1 MKEYDLYI
9 PMYHNDGVEIALDKI
24 EDIQNDLIDEFK
36 GLTAFSSIAVGY
48 WRDDSGLDVHARLY
62 EDQNQLIRVVAEDNP
77 EVRSFML
84 DLKSRLQVLLEQECI
99 FIVVRDVEIL

>member
-9 PMYHNDGVEIALDKI
+9 PECSNDGFLFDPAKI
-24 EDIQNDLIDEFK
+24 ESIRNDLIDEFR
-36 GLTAFSSIAVGY
+36 GLTVFEGLSTGY
-48 WRDDSGLDVHARLY
+48 WRDQDGALY